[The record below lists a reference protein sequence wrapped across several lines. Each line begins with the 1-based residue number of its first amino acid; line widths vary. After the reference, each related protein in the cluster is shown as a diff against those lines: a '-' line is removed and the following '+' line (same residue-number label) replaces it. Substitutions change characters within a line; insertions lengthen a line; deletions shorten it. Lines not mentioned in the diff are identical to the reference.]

1 MQRGPDIGADR
12 TGAENG
18 DFHCGSLR
26 SVEGTEELPN
36 SVDEILSTVWKLG
49 RQGFA
54 QHPARTPSHGRV
66 LRSDTPLVE
75 APGTPLGCC

>member
-1 MQRGPDIGADR
+1 MRSTGDEVHIGAGAVQRGADVGADR

-36 SVDEILSTVWKLG
+36 SVDEILSTVWNLG

-54 QHPARTPSHGRV
+54 QHLDGPP
-66 LRSDTPLVE
+66 
-75 APGTPLGCC
+75 